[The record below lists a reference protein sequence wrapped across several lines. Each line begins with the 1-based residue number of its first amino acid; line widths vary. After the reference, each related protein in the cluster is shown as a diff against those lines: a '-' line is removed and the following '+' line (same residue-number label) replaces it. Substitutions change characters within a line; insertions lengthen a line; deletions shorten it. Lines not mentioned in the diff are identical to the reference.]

1 MLDMRPLVLIVAVAF
16 IMLSMIM
23 TNNYS
28 IYGQNFIKTWG
39 SLGKGEGQ
47 FNGPTGIIE
56 DFGGNTLNVVDAGN
70 NRIVLKSSQLMVS
83 S

>member
-1 MLDMRPLVLIVAVAF
+1 
-16 IMLSMIM
+16 MLSMIM

-28 IYGQNFIKTWG
+28 IYAQNFIKTWG

-56 DFGGNTLNVVDAGN
+56 DFGGNTLYVVDAGN
-70 NRIVLKSSQLMVS
+70 NRIEKFTTDGKFI
-83 S
+83 